1 MKIIKSLKKIGLIA
15 VATVVLG
22 TIALSTVKW
31 VIPVVEHTGTSVTIM
46 LADGQE
52 THG

>member
-1 MKIIKSLKKIGLIA
+1 MKIIKRLKRTALIA
-15 VATVVLG
+15 VATVVMG
-22 TIALSTVKW
+22 TIALGTVKW
-31 VIPVVEHTGTSVTIM
+31 VIPVVEHTSTSVTIM